1 MDYKI
6 YALTS
11 VFVKTLNF
19 SIDSRSLGD
28 ESETE
33 FRLRVEQIRQTGGDS
48 WLKILDEIQ
57 GKEDVPQVLCFVY
70 SNALLFAALLSWKCL
85 RVR

>member
-6 YALTS
+6 HTLTS
-11 VFVKTLNF
+11 VFAQTLNF
-19 SIDSRSLGD
+19 SLDSQSLVD
-28 ESETE
+28 ESEME

-57 GKEDVPQVLCFVY
+57 GKEDLPQVLCLCIVM
-70 SNALLFAALLSWKCL
+70 LFSLQLFFHGN
-85 RVR
+85 V

>member
-1 MDYKI
+1 M
-6 YALTS
+6 
-11 VFVKTLNF
+11 
-19 SIDSRSLGD
+19 
-28 ESETE
+28 E

-57 GKEDVPQVLCFVY
+57 GKEDLPQVLCFVY
-70 SNALLFAALLSWKCL
+70 SIALLFAALLSWKCL

>member
-19 SIDSRSLGD
+19 SIDSQSLVD
-28 ESETE
+28 ESEVE
-33 FRLRVEQIRQTGGDS
+33 FRLRVEQIRQTGGDA
-48 WLKILDEIQ
+48 WLKILDEIR
-57 GKEDVPQVLCFVY
+57 GKEDLPQVLCFVY
-70 SNALLFAALLSWKCL
+70 SIHVQMQSNFHMK
-85 RVR
+85 R